1 MERVIS
7 RHRAVSIL
15 VVVLFAQI
23 IGLAVQVRRPAE
35 GRSVRLIRIWTMA
48 AISPVEKGVLGI
60 GKLFHNLWSGYIYL
74 HGARKENEALKQE
87 LEQIRLQQ
95 VRDREDAS
103 QARRLQALLAF
114 KEQFVAQTVAAQVI
128 GTGAGEQSR
137 VIYLD
142 RGSGDGVKPDMAVV
156 TAGGIVGKT
165 TRVISGSSAQ
175 VLLIND
181 QLSGVGAMLEKSRLQ
196 GIVNGTPSGTL
207 VMQYVMS
214 DEKVEPGELVLASG
228 GDRVFPKGMRI
239 GRVKSVTRGTGVFYN
254 IELQPAADLG
264 RLEEVLIITRLEQR
278 TPDVQAAGATRASDI
293 LAERLP
299 TVPPPPKTDAE
310 GNPLPAA
317 NQPKP
322 APGAANAPP
331 TPNGLQS
338 SSAAPPQPP
347 KPKKVKPVT
356 PPSDTATPQASGDQA
371 TATQPG
377 GANAAPGEAATPKP
391 PKPKKNATDEKKNAT
406 DDKKP
411 QPPSPDGTGGAR

>member
-48 AISPVEKGVLGI
+48 AISPLEKGVLGI
-60 GKLFHNLWSGYIYL
+60 GKLFHNAWSGYIYL
-74 HGARKENEALKQE
+74 HGARKENETLKHE
-87 LEQIRLQQ
+87 LEQNRLQQ
-95 VRDREDAS
+95 VRDREDAA

-114 KEQFVAQTVAAQVI
+114 KEQFVSQTVAAQVI

-137 VIYLD
+137 VVYLD
-142 RGSGDGVKPDMAVV
+142 RGSSDGVKPDMAVV

-214 DEKVEPGELVLASG
+214 DEKVEAGELVLASG
-228 GDRVFPKGMRI
+228 GDRVFPKGMPI
-239 GRVKSVTRGTGVFYN
+239 GRVKSVTRGAGVFYN
-254 IELQPAADLG
+254 IELQPAADLS
-264 RLEEVLIITRLEQR
+264 RLEEVLVITKLEQR
-278 TPDVQAAGATRASDI
+278 TPEVQAAGPTRASDI

-322 APGAANAPP
+322 APGAVNGAQATNAA
-331 TPNGLQS
+331 QS
-338 SSAAPPQPP
+338 GGAAQQPP
-347 KPKKVKPVT
+347 KPKRVKPVV
-356 PPSDTATPQASGDQA
+356 PASDAVTPQASGDPA

-377 GANAAPGEAATPKP
+377 GASAAAQGDATPKP
-391 PKPKKNATDEKKNAT
+391 KP
-406 DDKKP
+406 
-411 QPPSPDGTGGAR
+411 